1 MQFITAHVQIDVEYD
16 PYRGPTGLPEA
27 LSSEILFD
35 VSSIFLQPY
44 DKVPGISVHSL
55 LSEQKFVT
63 KITG

>member
-35 VSSIFLQPY
+35 VLRSSFNLMTRFQEYPFIPC
-44 DKVPGISVHSL
+44 
-55 LSEQKFVT
+55 
-63 KITG
+63 